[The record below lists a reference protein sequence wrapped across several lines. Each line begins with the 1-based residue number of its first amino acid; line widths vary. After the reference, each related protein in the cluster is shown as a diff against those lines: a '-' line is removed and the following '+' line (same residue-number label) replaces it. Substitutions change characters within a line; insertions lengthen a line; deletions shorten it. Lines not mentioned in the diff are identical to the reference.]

1 MQNRRVDF
9 YLTDNQDH
17 TNGNESVDDL
27 TKRLAEFFSEYK
39 LGFSLSHI
47 IGGYISDD
55 GKFVIEKSIRVTAM
69 GLYSDEQFK
78 LFTDGFKKLFNQE
91 SVLVCKQRVETNYY

>member
-27 TKRLAEFFSEYK
+27 TKKLAEYFSEYK
-39 LGFSLSHI
+39 LY
-47 IGGYISDD
+47 GG
-55 GKFVIEKSIRVTAM
+55 
-69 GLYSDEQFK
+69 SDEQTTF
-78 LFTDGFKKLFNQE
+78 
-91 SVLVCKQRVETNYY
+91 